1 MNEDKYL
8 IFLASGGMTHMLHLL
23 SGAIECA
30 RRNGRVIIP
39 MTKQHRAFAVEFST
53 VFKVCDEV
61 INCDLQANAKARAA
75 WIPLNER
82 FPKTLDEAKLKFA
95 WDEQGKGYYFLSG
108 VDSYRQNIK
117 YLMNPEIQGES
128 NNIWLCCGYYIN
140 TAMLHA
146 LCAIRLNA
154 EIVDKAVKLRSSIP
168 DDAIACHFRNTD
180 YKNDIVELMNL

>member
-95 WDEQGKGYYFLSG
+95 
-108 VDSYRQNIK
+108 
-117 YLMNPEIQGES
+117 
-128 NNIWLCCGYYIN
+128 
-140 TAMLHA
+140 
-146 LCAIRLNA
+146 
-154 EIVDKAVKLRSSIP
+154 
-168 DDAIACHFRNTD
+168 
-180 YKNDIVELMNL
+180 